1 MTNYLAELFELT
13 EDIPPLK
20 LPVALLIG
28 IVIILP
34 IMLFVGLIELM
45 DWMLQ
50 WTWKGVRKAGGLIF
64 TSGVT
69 AFGLYIFFEAL
80 LHGELLGILAGLGC
94 FSVWT
99 WTLIRD
105 LIEWRAH

>member
-1 MTNYLAELFELT
+1 MTNFLAELSDLV

-20 LPVALLIG
+20 LPVAFLIG
-28 IVIILP
+28 IVIIMP

-50 WTWKGVRKAGGLIF
+50 WTWRGTKQAGGLIF
-64 TSGVT
+64 YLSFMGL
-69 AFGLYIFFEAL
+69 GLYIFFEAL
-80 LHGELLGILAGLGC
+80 PHGELIGILAGLGC

-99 WTLIRD
+99 YSFVRD
-105 LIEWRAH
+105 LADWRAH